1 MYRLVYSKEG
11 LIKFISHL
19 DLIRLWQRAFRRAGL
34 PIEMSQGFSPH
45 PIISF
50 GPPLPVGVAGCRE
63 MLDVSLLH
71 RYDPDEIK
79 MRLESNLPAGIAVQD
94 VSPVG
99 KRVASLCTEMDQ
111 ATYEVVF
118 EKRHEGEL
126 RTRVAAINAAQEL
139 IVSKKTKRGS
149 GYRNIKPLIR
159 ELEVKKGRNGVVLL
173 RFTVS
178 IGEAG
183 NLNCYDLLKQLLEWP
198 EEEIKKLPV
207 TRTALSRS
215 KKDFSKRPTNPA
227 LG

>member
-1 MYRLVYSKEG
+1 MYRVVYTKEG

-45 PIISF
+45 AVISF

-79 MRLESNLPAGIAVQD
+79 RRLGSNLPAGITVRE

-99 KRVASLCTEMDQ
+99 KCGASLCAVIDQ
-111 ATYEVVF
+111 ATYGVVF
-118 EKRHEGEL
+118 EKRYEGEL
-126 RTRVAAINAAQEL
+126 RARVAIINAAQEL
-139 IVSKKTKRGS
+139 IVSKETKKGS
-149 GYRNIKPLIR
+149 RYRNIKPLIR
-159 ELEVKKGRNGVVLL
+159 ELEVKESRNGIVLL

-183 NLNCYDLLKQLLEWP
+183 NLNCYELLKQLLGWP

-207 TRTALSRS
+207 MRTALSSS

-227 LG
+227 LD